1 MSFFYVQMSNCVFCV
16 ECTQTPLFCIF
27 EDSYLKL
34 LMRCKGG
41 KFPKLDFF
49 GESIKDPPYST
60 GTEEC
65 QFKVTRRTAVESA

>member
-1 MSFFYVQMSNCVFCV
+1 MFKCLIVWPELSALR
-16 ECTQTPLFCIF
+16 PLFCIF

-41 KFPKLDFF
+41 KFSKLDFF
-49 GESIKDPPYST
+49 GNLSKDPPYST
-60 GTEEC
+60 GTVEC